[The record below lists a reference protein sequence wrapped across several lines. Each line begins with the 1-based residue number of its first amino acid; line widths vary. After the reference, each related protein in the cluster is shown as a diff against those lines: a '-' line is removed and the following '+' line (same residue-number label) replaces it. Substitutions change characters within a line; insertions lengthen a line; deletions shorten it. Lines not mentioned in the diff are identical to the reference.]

1 MSKTT
6 LVVEATNVT
15 KTYMLGKVP
24 VEALRG
30 VNLKVES
37 GDFLAI
43 LGPSGSG
50 KSTMLNLVG
59 ALDKPTSGTLL
70 IDGVDISKLNDN
82 QLAELRLKIGFVFQF
97 FNLIPRLTAKD
108 NVELSMSIANMGK
121 AERKKHAIELLE
133 TVGLKDRVNHKPA
146 ELSGGQ
152 QQRVAIARALANN
165 PKFLLLDEPTNDLDI
180 PTLETLEESLLDF
193 PGAVVLI
200 THDRCMLDRICNTL
214 LALGNPEQNELF
226 SDYHQWEASLKKL
239 APPVKAKEE
248 KPTRAPSKAK
258 LSYAEKKE
266 YEQMEEKI
274 LKLEEEVRQLNLK
287 LESPE
292 IAQNPQELQIVC
304 SQIGLLETRIEQH
317 YLRWEELEKKLSNP

>member
-6 LVVEATNVT
+6 PVVEATNVT

-30 VNLKVES
+30 VNLKVET
-37 GDFLAI
+37 GDFVSI

-50 KSTMLNLVG
+50 KSTMLNLIG
-59 ALDKPTSGTLL
+59 ALDKPTSGILL

-82 QLAELRLKIGFVFQF
+82 QLAEIRLKIGFVFQF

-121 AERKKHAIELLE
+121 AERKKRAIELLE

-165 PKFLLLDEPTNDLDI
+165 PKFLLLDEPTGNVDSKTASEVL
-180 PTLETLEESLLDF
+180 TLIKKLNVENNVSIIM
-193 PGAVVLI
+193 V
-200 THDRCMLDRICNTL
+200 THDQH
-214 LALGNPEQNELF
+214 LAR
-226 SDYHQWEASLKKL
+226 EARRT
-239 APPVKAKEE
+239 V
-248 KPTRAPSKAK
+248 
-258 LSYAEKKE
+258 
-266 YEQMEEKI
+266 QMFDGEI
-274 LKLEEEVRQLNLK
+274 TSEVVN
-287 LESPE
+287 
-292 IAQNPQELQIVC
+292 
-304 SQIGLLETRIEQH
+304 
-317 YLRWEELEKKLSNP
+317 